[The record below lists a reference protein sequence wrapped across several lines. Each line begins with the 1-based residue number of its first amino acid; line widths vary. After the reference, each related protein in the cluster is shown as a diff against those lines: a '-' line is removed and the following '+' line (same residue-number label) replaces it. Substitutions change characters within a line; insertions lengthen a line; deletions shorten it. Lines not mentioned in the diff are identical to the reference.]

1 MVDKKDFND
10 YYEIKEQLGRDHRFG
25 IIYNA
30 IKKENNENKAIK
42 VFEKKRIID
51 YLRSLGKVNP
61 KQDDIDLYF
70 KGFKREASN
79 MKILQGNNKENMNA
93 VFIDES
99 YETDTEF
106 AIVMEKCDNN
116 IYNHLADKE
125 ESFNSE
131 EIYEILKQLNKSF
144 DIMVKNKILH
154 RAIKL
159 QNILLKYLNKE
170 KTKFR
175 VKLKITNDS
184 VSLDDKDATNFLSSV
199 IENNNLYISSP
210 EILNGE
216 KCIDKCDLW
225 SIGILIY
232 SLYFRELPFEGND
245 KKELIEDIKS
255 IIEKGQLKKINDEH
269 LNDLVKQLLI
279 IDPNKRI
286 SWEGYFNHPFFLDNP
301 KNDYKNFYT
310 IKTIIRRGSFGYV
323 YKAIKNENNEERA
336 IKIISKVNYDTYVS
350 SDKETSYTTFIK
362 NIKNEIDNMTIAQG
376 KNKDNQNTVKL
387 YEYFDM
393 SDKLVIVMELCD
405 CDLDSYI
412 QKKKN
417 ENKEFK
423 IDEIFEIL
431 TQLNNTFKI
440 LVENKVIHR
449 DLKPNN
455 ILLKKDKNDKNIW
468 KLVDYGVSRQ
478 LFTLSRQ
485 LYTKYVGTLLY
496 MAPEILEGVEYDDE
510 CDLWSLGIIIYYL
523 RFNVLPYKGE
533 TGVAVFRSIKNLGKT
548 VLKDTG
554 DQHLNDLIS
563 RLLEVDLDKRIS
575 WKEYF
580 EHEFFK
586 NKKKKITTKTYS
598 LI

>member
-245 KKELIEDIKS
+245 KKELIENIKS

-269 LNDLVKQLLI
+269 LNDLVKKLLI

-310 IKTIIRRGSFGYV
+310 IKTIISRTSFGCV

-362 NIKNEIDNMTIAQG
+362 KIKNEIDNMTIAQG

-449 DLKPNN
+449 DLKPKN

-523 RFNVLPYKGE
+523 RFNDLPYKGE

-554 DQHLNDLIS
+554 DQLFNDLIS

-586 NKKKKITTKTYS
+586 SKKKK
-598 LI
+598 

>member
-245 KKELIEDIKS
+245 KKELIENIKS

-310 IKTIIRRGSFGYV
+310 IKTIISRTSFGCV

-362 NIKNEIDNMTIAQG
+362 KIKNEIDNMTIAQG

-449 DLKPNN
+449 DLKPKN

-554 DQHLNDLIS
+554 DQDLNDLIS

-586 NKKKKITTKTYS
+586 SKKKK
-598 LI
+598 

>member
-245 KKELIEDIKS
+245 KKELIENIKS

-269 LNDLVKQLLI
+269 LNDLVKKLLI

-310 IKTIIRRGSFGYV
+310 IKTIISRTSFGCV

-362 NIKNEIDNMTIAQG
+362 KIKNEIDNMTIAQG

-586 NKKKKITTKTYS
+586 SKKKK
-598 LI
+598 

>member
-210 EILNGE
+210 EIL
-216 KCIDKCDLW
+216 CIDKCDLW

-245 KKELIEDIKS
+245 KKELIENIKS

-269 LNDLVKQLLI
+269 LNDLVKKLLI

-310 IKTIIRRGSFGYV
+310 IKTIIGRGSFGYV

-362 NIKNEIDNMTIAQG
+362 KIKNEIDNMTIAQG
-376 KNKDNQNTVKL
+376 INKDNQNTVKL

>member
-269 LNDLVKQLLI
+269 LNDLVKKLLI

-523 RFNVLPYKGE
+523 RFNDLPYKGE

-586 NKKKKITTKTYS
+586 SKKKK
-598 LI
+598 

>member
-245 KKELIEDIKS
+245 KKELIENIKS

-310 IKTIIRRGSFGYV
+310 IKTIIGRGSFGYV

-362 NIKNEIDNMTIAQG
+362 KIKNEIDNMTIAQG

-586 NKKKKITTKTYS
+586 SKKKK
-598 LI
+598 

>member
-245 KKELIEDIKS
+245 KKELIENIKS

-310 IKTIIRRGSFGYV
+310 IKTIISRTSFGCV

-362 NIKNEIDNMTIAQG
+362 KIKNEIDNMTIAQG

-417 ENKEFK
+417 ENENKEFK

-449 DLKPNN
+449 DLKPKN

-554 DQHLNDLIS
+554 DQDLNDLIS

-586 NKKKKITTKTYS
+586 SKKKK
-598 LI
+598 

>member
-245 KKELIEDIKS
+245 KKELIENIKS

-310 IKTIIRRGSFGYV
+310 IKTIIGRGSFGYV

-362 NIKNEIDNMTIAQG
+362 KIKNEIDNMTIAQG

-586 NKKKKITTKTYS
+586 SKKKKNNN
-598 LI
+598 

>member
-269 LNDLVKQLLI
+269 LNDLVKKLLI

-523 RFNVLPYKGE
+523 RFNDLPYKGE

>member
-245 KKELIEDIKS
+245 KKELIENIKS

-269 LNDLVKQLLI
+269 LNDLVKKLLI

-580 EHEFFK
+580 EHDFL
-586 NKKKKITTKTYS
+586 KKKKKNNN
-598 LI
+598 

>member
-269 LNDLVKQLLI
+269 LNDLVKKLLI

-412 QKKKN
+412 QKKK
-417 ENKEFK
+417 E
-423 IDEIFEIL
+423 
-431 TQLNNTFKI
+431 
-440 LVENKVIHR
+440 
-449 DLKPNN
+449 
-455 ILLKKDKNDKNIW
+455 
-468 KLVDYGVSRQ
+468 
-478 LFTLSRQ
+478 
-485 LYTKYVGTLLY
+485 
-496 MAPEILEGVEYDDE
+496 
-510 CDLWSLGIIIYYL
+510 
-523 RFNVLPYKGE
+523 
-533 TGVAVFRSIKNLGKT
+533 
-548 VLKDTG
+548 
-554 DQHLNDLIS
+554 
-563 RLLEVDLDKRIS
+563 
-575 WKEYF
+575 
-580 EHEFFK
+580 
-586 NKKKKITTKTYS
+586 
-598 LI
+598 